1 MERNSSNK
9 CRGGKKKKKKNLRPG
24 KRLALF
30 QEWSG
35 VEFGK
40 MKTQTERATSKAEN
54 PQAANPSLQQA
65 KNSYDG
71 LIS

>member
-1 MERNSSNK
+1 MIAEVYVDEDK
-9 CRGGKKKKKKNLRPG
+9 MKAQGLRGWYVCGEKQFKQMQR
-24 KRLALF
+24 R
-30 QEWSG
+30 SG

-71 LIS
+71 